1 MVMRIFKR
9 LYRIANTYER
19 FRQVYYKLEDKGY
32 YLYMRQKAGEDVN
45 SELQRYRK
53 NLKKVD
59 SLYTK
64 WKC

>member
-1 MVMRIFKR
+1 MIMRIFKR

-19 FRQVYYKLEDKGY
+19 FRNVYYKLEDVGY
-32 YLYMRQKAGEDVN
+32 SLFVKQKDGKDVT
-45 SELQRYRK
+45 SELRRYRK

-59 SLYTK
+59 SLYAK